1 MFTNRKCEFNRA
13 MNWRVFNKKCGLFI
27 AIGSILFGA
36 PLVFADD
43 TVKLK
48 VLVITTGDATQD
60 LGLAY
65 IKPVLDEMGV
75 PYDLL
80 NSATQDLTAA
90 NLSSSANG
98 NGCGVEATGCVGNYN
113 GIILTNSDLG
123 SNFTSSEWDIL
134 HDYEKNFHV
143 REAVLL
149 GWPATYSDQSGIYL
163 DYGLNFSSSGTSYTG
178 QWTVPA
184 TESKKVFEYVNQAN
198 PLPITDFAFAAT
210 PRNDANGPH
219 DGTVP
224 NVVPVLKTQNGEAL
238 VSIVRYMI
246 PLQTTPAREVLI
258 STITNTDFLIHSQV
272 LAYEFVNWATQG
284 VFVGGRFV
292 HMSAHLDD
300 LFLEDEL
307 WDVDANITNPLLTYR
322 LNSSDISNAVSKQ
335 TAFRTAHPTAGNAFK
350 LDFPFNGSGA
360 VVNPQAT
367 LLVANLTEDLVAAVF
382 ANKSQFRFI
391 NHTFTHADM
400 DKAPVPA
407 NAPCDYPTLTTAS
420 AIQAEI
426 TKNRTV
432 WLLLALPERTA
443 NNRVLVTGNHS
454 GLKDRK
460 CTDEPALHPEMAN
473 VQDDDV
479 PFAEGANPLLFQAAA
494 NASVDYLASDSS
506 QINQGVEK
514 FVTEVN
520 DGSSQNR
527 ILLPRWPANVF
538 FNVINPDQLVDEYNY
553 IFHDR
558 FVELGQDPCT
568 IPGAICT
575 SRDYAAILAA
585 EADTALRHMMSFKKW
600 PHFFHQTNV
609 AKYNAG
615 GDTLQFD
622 WLNSVY
628 ATYEQLFKL
637 PVKNFPYY
645 QIGDKTRESLTAKSA
660 TIQATWS
667 RTTNSVT
674 LSANKNVPNL
684 LITGLSGGEVYGG
697 QLIRQVNVNTIP
709 KTIVV
714 NQALTQ

>member
-1 MFTNRKCEFNRA
+1 
-13 MNWRVFNKKCGLFI
+13 
-27 AIGSILFGA
+27 
-36 PLVFADD
+36 
-43 TVKLK
+43 
-48 VLVITTGDATQD
+48 
-60 LGLAY
+60 
-65 IKPVLDEMGV
+65 
-75 PYDLL
+75 
-80 NSATQDLTAA
+80 
-90 NLSSSANG
+90 
-98 NGCGVEATGCVGNYN
+98 
-113 GIILTNSDLG
+113 
-123 SNFTSSEWDIL
+123 
-134 HDYEKNFHV
+134 
-143 REAVLL
+143 
-149 GWPATYSDQSGIYL
+149 
-163 DYGLNFSSSGTSYTG
+163 
-178 QWTVPA
+178 
-184 TESKKVFEYVNQAN
+184 
-198 PLPITDFAFAAT
+198 
-210 PRNDANGPH
+210 
-219 DGTVP
+219 
-224 NVVPVLKTQNGEAL
+224 
-238 VSIVRYMI
+238 
-246 PLQTTPAREVLI
+246 
-258 STITNTDFLIHSQV
+258 
-272 LAYEFVNWATQG
+272 
-284 VFVGGRFV
+284 
-292 HMSAHLDD
+292 
-300 LFLEDEL
+300 
-307 WDVDANITNPLLTYR
+307 
-322 LNSSDISNAVSKQ
+322 
-335 TAFRTAHPTAGNAFK
+335 
-350 LDFPFNGSGA
+350 
-360 VVNPQAT
+360 
-367 LLVANLTEDLVAAVF
+367 
-382 ANKSQFRFI
+382 
-391 NHTFTHADM
+391 M

-407 NAPCDYPTLTTAS
+407 NAPCDYPTLTTVS

-426 TKNRTV
+426 TRNRTV

-443 NNRVLVTGNHS
+443 NISVLVTGNHS
-454 GLKDRK
+454 GLKDRN

-520 DGSSQNR
+520 DGSNQNR